1 MVDLA
6 LHPVVVV
13 DGHRPGGAWR
23 LAGASGVREAS
34 RLGVVVDGH
43 RPGGAW
49 RLAGALDGRAVSR
62 PVGVVDGRRLGGAWR
77 LVGASGVPSAV
88 LHLG

>member
-49 RLAGALDGRAVSR
+49 RLAGA
-62 PVGVVDGRRLGGAWR
+62 
-77 LVGASGVPSAV
+77 SGVPSAV